1 MKSFAVVLAAVAAAA
16 QGQVLHAGLPLAGLP
31 AAGYAGL
38 PAGYA
43 AGIPAGIPAGYA
55 GLPLA
60 GHAGLPLAA
69 TYAAGPA
76 VLPAAAPAVIAAA
89 PKTYAV
95 PPARIVQEPAVVETI
110 TTPVEQHGYKIKY

>member
-1 MKSFAVVLAAVAAAA
+1 MGA

-43 AGIPAGIPAGYA
+43 AGIPAGY
-55 GLPLA
+55 
-60 GHAGLPLAA
+60 AGLPLAA